1 MFCRKIFEIFK
12 RMLCYTNPYY
22 LLKNSIN
29 TNIVKNTSTRK
40 QSKPAGVH
48 SVLISNTFAV
58 GLSESVLRRKPGTFL
73 PPQVFHKKHCWNT
86 IGAPSTTQKWLNQ
99 IKSIRVIIQ
108 NLEGLRYKK
117 IKDNGTWTYV
127 AKKRTDFDTVTER
140 ATALKN
146 FNIH

>member
-86 IGAPSTTQKWLNQ
+86 IGAPSTTQKWPNQ

-108 NLEGLRYKK
+108 NLEGLSYKK

-127 AKKRTDFDTVTER
+127 AKK
-140 ATALKN
+140 KN
-146 FNIH
+146 RFRYSDRESNCVKEF